1 MEVESLYPSDQI
13 VSKEIPDNPDMTRY
27 IKELKED
34 LVLNQRNL
42 KEKSLMVSAL
52 KSKWLNYYFLEKSNL
67 KRIKAKRDEIIRSK
81 LSTGVQK
88 SILPLKNTEKIA
100 NEDENVKK
108 LDILN
113 ERVKS
118 NIDFLERAMNII
130 NDFSYSIR
138 NSIDILKLERM

>member
-1 MEVESLYPSDQI
+1 MEVESLYASDQI

-34 LVLNQRNL
+34 LILNQKNL

-67 KRIKAKRDEIIRSK
+67 KRIKAKRDEIIKSK
-81 LSTGVQK
+81 LSTSVQK

-113 ERVKS
+113 DRVKS

-138 NSIDILKLERM
+138 NSIDIIKLERM

>member
-1 MEVESLYPSDQI
+1 MEVESLYASDQI
-13 VSKEIPDNPDMTRY
+13 VSKEIPDNPDMTKY
-27 IKELKED
+27 IRELKED
-34 LVLNQRNL
+34 LILNQRNL

-67 KRIKAKRDEIIRSK
+67 KRIKNKRDEIIKSK
-81 LSTGVQK
+81 LSSNVQK

-108 LDILN
+108 LDLLN
-113 ERVKS
+113 DRVKA

-138 NSIDILKLERM
+138 NSIDIIKLERM